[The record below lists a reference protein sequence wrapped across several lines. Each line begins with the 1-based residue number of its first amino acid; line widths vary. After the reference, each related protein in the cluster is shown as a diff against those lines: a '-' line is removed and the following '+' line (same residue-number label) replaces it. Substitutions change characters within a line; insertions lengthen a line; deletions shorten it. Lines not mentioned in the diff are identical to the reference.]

1 MAKNKIPKEAIAEE
15 AWSSWTPTTSGITI
29 GNGTLVA
36 KYTKL
41 GKTVNFNLKF
51 VFGSTSAITGT
62 PVFSPPVAA
71 ADTHNALQ
79 AIVEDSGTALLC
91 AIATLVAGN
100 IYVYAAGAATSYVSQ
115 TNMSATVPMTWAAGD
130 VLYINGTYQAS

>member
-62 PVFSPPVAA
+62 PVFSPPVVA